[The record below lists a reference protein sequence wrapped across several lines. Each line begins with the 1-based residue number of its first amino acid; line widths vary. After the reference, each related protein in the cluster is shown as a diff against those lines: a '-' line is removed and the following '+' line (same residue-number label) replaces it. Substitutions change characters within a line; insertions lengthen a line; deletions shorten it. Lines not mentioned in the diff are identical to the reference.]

1 MDMKAHSAVQDG
13 STGPAAPAAGI
24 GRFGA
29 LSRRILFGGLVRL
42 SAAIGTVAAGAAA
55 GLAAVVALVAPG
67 AALAAYPEKPISL
80 IVGYAAG
87 GGSDF
92 IVRSLAPFIEKE
104 LGGSARVIVMN
115 RPGAG
120 GEIGFAAIADATPD
134 GYTIGLINSP
144 NVVTIPI
151 ERHARFSLD
160 RLDPLYNLVD
170 DPGSFVVHKDSPF
183 QTLADVAAF
192 AKANPN
198 NVTVGTTGIGS
209 DDHLSMLMFQRL
221 TQTQLTHVPFPGS
234 ADAHRALLGRH
245 IQVTSMNIGES
256 ARAREGDPIRIL
268 GVMTEKRSEQA
279 ADVPTFK
286 ELGFDVKMS
295 SLRGLAAPMGLPPEV
310 RTKLVDAIAKA
321 VQHPEFQE
329 IARKAYQPLRL
340 LPSDQ
345 YAAELKTQEATFR
358 TIWKETPWL
367 K

>member
-1 MDMKAHSAVQDG
+1 MDMNVHSAIRDG
-13 STGPAAPAAGI
+13 STESAAAAPGI

-29 LSRRILFGGLVRL
+29 FSRGLRRL
-42 SAAIGTVAAGAAA
+42 AARLTTRGVLVA
-55 GLAAVVALVAPG
+55 GLTASAMAATVGLGGPG
-67 AALAAYPEKPISL
+67 IARAAYPEKPISL

-87 GGSDF
+87 GGSDV
-92 IVRSLAPFIEKE
+92 IARSLAPFIEQE
-104 LGGSARVIVMN
+104 LGGSARVMVMN

-120 GEIGFAAIADATPD
+120 GEIGFAAIADAAPD

-170 DPGSFVVHKDSPF
+170 DPGSFVVHMDSPF
-183 QTLADVAAF
+183 QSLADVAAF

-209 DDHLSMLMFQRL
+209 DDHLAMLMFQRL

-256 ARAREGDPIRIL
+256 ARARQGDPIRIL
-268 GVMTEKRSEQA
+268 GVMTDRRSEQA
-279 ADVPTFK
+279 PDVPTFK

-295 SLRGLAAPMGLPPEV
+295 SLRGLAAPAGLPADI
-310 RTKLVDAIAKA
+310 RAKLVDAIDRA
-321 VQHPEFQE
+321 VKHPEFQD

-340 LPSDQ
+340 LPPDR
-345 YAAELKTQEATFR
+345 YAAELKAQEATFR
-358 TIWKETPWL
+358 TVWRETPWL

>member
-1 MDMKAHSAVQDG
+1 MDTNARPAVRGG
-13 STGPAAPAAGI
+13 STGTAADPVGT

-29 LSRRILFGGLVRL
+29 LSRGLWRRAARL
-42 SAAIGTVAAGAAA
+42 AGAAGIA
-55 GLAAVVALVAPG
+55 ACAVAAAFGLAGPG
-67 AALAAYPEKPISL
+67 GAWAAYPEKPITL

-104 LGGSARVIVMN
+104 LGGSTRVIVMN

-120 GEIGFAAIADATPD
+120 GEIGFAAIADAAPD

-151 ERHARFSLD
+151 ERQARFSLD

-170 DPGSFVVHKDSPF
+170 DPGSFVVHKDSPY

-192 AKANPN
+192 AKTNPN
-198 NVTVGTTGIGS
+198 SVTVGTTGIGS
-209 DDHLSMLMFQRL
+209 DDHLAMLVFQRL
-221 TQTQLTHVPFPGS
+221 TQSRLTHVPFPGS

-268 GVMTEKRSEQA
+268 GVMTEERSAQA
-279 ADVPTFK
+279 TDVPTFK
-286 ELGFDVKMS
+286 ELGFDVKMA
-295 SLRGLAAPMGLPPEV
+295 SLRGLAAPVGLPPDI
-310 RTKLVDAIAKA
+310 RAKLVDAIGKA
-321 VQHPEFQE
+321 VLHPEFQE

-340 LPSDQ
+340 LPPDQ

-358 TIWKETPWL
+358 AMWKETPWL

>member
-1 MDMKAHSAVQDG
+1 MDTNARPAVRGG
-13 STGPAAPAAGI
+13 STGTAADPVGT

-29 LSRRILFGGLVRL
+29 LSRGLRRRAARL
-42 SAAIGTVAAGAAA
+42 AGAAGIA
-55 GLAAVVALVAPG
+55 ASALAAAFGLAGAG
-67 AALAAYPEKPISL
+67 AAWAAYPEKPITL

-104 LGGSARVIVMN
+104 LGGSTRVIVMN

-120 GEIGFAAIADATPD
+120 GEIGFAAIADAAPD

-151 ERHARFSLD
+151 ERQARFSLD

-170 DPGSFVVHKDSPF
+170 DPGSFVVHKDSPY

-198 NVTVGTTGIGS
+198 SVTVGTTGIGS
-209 DDHLSMLMFQRL
+209 DDHLAMLMFQRL
-221 TQTQLTHVPFPGS
+221 TQTKLTHVPFPGS

-268 GVMTEKRSEQA
+268 GVMTEERSAQA
-279 ADVPTFK
+279 TDVPSFK
-286 ELGFDVKMS
+286 DQGFDVKMA
-295 SLRGLAAPMGLPPEV
+295 SLRGLAAPVGLPPDI
-310 RTKLVDAIAKA
+310 RAKLVDAIGKA
-321 VQHPEFQE
+321 VLHPEFQE

-340 LPSDQ
+340 LPPDQ

-358 TIWKETPWL
+358 AMWKETPWL

>member
-1 MDMKAHSAVQDG
+1 MDTNARSTRCGG
-13 STGPAAPAAGI
+13 STGPAMAAAG
-24 GRFGA
+24 GRRFSG
-29 LSRRILFGGLVRL
+29 LIPGGLIPRGLFPHKVARL
-42 SAAIGTVAAGAAA
+42 AAAA
-55 GLAAVVALVAPG
+55 GLAVCALAG
-67 AALAAYPEKPISL
+67 SALAAYPEKPISL

-104 LGGSARVIVMN
+104 LGGGARVLVMN

-120 GEIGFAAIADATPD
+120 GEIGFAAIADAAPD
-134 GYTIGLINSP
+134 GYTLGLINSP

-160 RLDPLYNLVD
+160 RLDPLFNLVD

-183 QTLADVAAF
+183 QSLADVATY

-209 DDHLSMLMFQRL
+209 DDHLAMLMFQRL

-245 IQVTSMNIGES
+245 IQLTSMNIGES

-268 GVMTEKRSEQA
+268 GVMTDQRSVQA
-279 ADVPTFK
+279 SDVPTFK

-295 SLRGLAAPMGLPPEV
+295 SLRGLAAPVGLPPDV
-310 RTKLVDAIAKA
+310 RARLVEAIGKA
-321 VQHPEFQE
+321 VEHPEFQE

-340 LPSDQ
+340 LPSEP
-345 YAAELKTQEATFR
+345 YAAELKAQEATFR
-358 TIWKETPWL
+358 AIWKETPWL

>member
-1 MDMKAHSAVQDG
+1 MDTNAHSAIRAEPME
-13 STGPAAPAAGI
+13 PAAGASGI

-29 LSRRILFGGLVRL
+29 FSRGLRRL
-42 SAAIGTVAAGAAA
+42 VARLTIRGAVAAGLTASAMAATV
-55 GLAAVVALVAPG
+55 GPG
-67 AALAAYPEKPISL
+67 AARAAYPEKPISL

-92 IVRSLAPFIEKE
+92 IARSLAPFIEKE
-104 LGGSARVIVMN
+104 LGGSARVMVMN

-120 GEIGFAAIADATPD
+120 GEIGFAAIADAAPD
-134 GYTIGLINSP
+134 GYTIGLVNSP

-183 QTLADVAAF
+183 RSLADVAAF
-192 AKANPN
+192 ARANPN

-209 DDHLSMLMFQRL
+209 DDHLAMLMFQRL

-234 ADAHRALLGRH
+234 ADANRALLGRH
-245 IQVTSMNIGES
+245 IQVASMNIGES

-268 GVMTEKRSEQA
+268 GVMTDRRSEQA
-279 ADVPTFK
+279 PDVPTFK
-286 ELGFDVKMS
+286 ELGFDVRMS
-295 SLRGLAAPMGLPPEV
+295 SLRGLAAPAGLPPDIRAE
-310 RTKLVDAIAKA
+310 LVDAIDKA
-321 VQHPEFQE
+321 VQHPEFQD

-340 LPSDQ
+340 LPPDR
-345 YAAELKTQEATFR
+345 YAAELKAQEATFR
-358 TIWKETPWL
+358 RIWKETPWL

>member
-1 MDMKAHSAVQDG
+1 MNMKAHSAVQDG
-13 STGPAAPAAGI
+13 STDPAAAAGI
-24 GRFGA
+24 GRLGA
-29 LSRRILFGGLVRL
+29 LSRGLLSRGPWMRGVRRLAAAVGIVTAGLV
-42 SAAIGTVAAGAAA
+42 ATVV
-55 GLAAVVALVAPG
+55 LAAPG
-67 AALAAYPEKPISL
+67 AAWAAYPEKPISL

-120 GEIGFAAIADATPD
+120 GEIGFAAIADANPD

-209 DDHLSMLMFQRL
+209 DDHLAMLMFQRL

-268 GVMTEKRSEQA
+268 GVMTDQRSEQA
-279 ADVPTFK
+279 PDVPTFK

-295 SLRGLAAPMGLPPEV
+295 SLRGLAAPMGLPPDI
-310 RTKLVDAIAKA
+310 RAKLVDAIAKA
-321 VQHPEFQE
+321 VQHPEFQD

-340 LPSDQ
+340 LPPDQ